1 MGRQWLLLLL
11 LLLIG
16 DGALHLPGIMTTR
29 GSTTTSSMNDS
40 EASGTTEYS
49 CTTLSN
55 SGRDDGPAVS
65 SNASPTIG
73 RTTVSKTQQHTT
85 PVAPLSS
92 SPTGSSAGS
101 TEQTSPTHEIQE
113 EKLNTVI
120 TTTSEGRTLP
130 SSMMTSTLKAQEGT
144 SRSTASSSMATT
156 ANPSKQKQRA
166 PAAAPFT
173 SRSAANGL
181 ESSVATDS
189 SKLATI
195 TTPVA
200 LNTSGIDVTSSG
212 SITTT
217 VSEMSATTS
226 RVTLDKTTDAIE
238 SLPVTTSAVTHTISL
253 TMTTLETI
261 VPGTNMPGT
270 QAGVT
275 TAALSTPTTSSTTST
290 ESERHHNTVMR
301 TPSPPMESA
310 PSAGAATTPSPE
322 TTAAHSTTL
331 TPISPGTTKSSARTG
346 VSQVSP
352 KHTGSSS
359 PGAEICALDEYLAD
373 SGGCMCNNSYYAHSE
388 LSGALVA
395 LRCQPQKI
403 EVVLSSCFLKT
414 RHWVLGEGT
423 FSGCSSVGKSEEGRR
438 AQVFTVEKKER
449 SCGLHLSIN
458 KSHALY
464 SLEVQLLKSHPDAA
478 NKTDVMMLSL
488 SCTYALVVNVT
499 HPKPVVSFT
508 YITIHISGTGDT
520 IIILGIYTDPQC
532 SSPLENRPAPLHKP
546 LYVVLRA
553 TSRDPNRFALVVNE
567 VFASTS
573 SSRTGAVKATHYF
586 VKGSC
591 PVSKRLLEGP
601 RANGASLE
609 VKLAF
614 NPFHLL
620 PSDALYLHSRVTLCD
635 KQAGRPC
642 PPTCRQ
648 NSPPRRNRAWEISTR
663 EGLESGTG
671 WLVFGPIRL
680 SESSASSSRSLA
692 GSWMAI
698 FILTMIGWMLG

>member
-1 MGRQWLLLLL
+1 
-11 LLLIG
+11 
-16 DGALHLPGIMTTR
+16 MTTR
-29 GSTTTSSMNDS
+29 GSITTSSMNDS
-40 EASGTTEYS
+40 AALGTTEYS
-49 CTTLSN
+49 STTSAPAN

-73 RTTVSKTQQHTT
+73 RTAMSESQQHAT
-85 PVAPLSS
+85 PAALLTS

-101 TEQTSPTHEIQE
+101 AEQTSPTHETQE
-113 EKLNTVI
+113 EKLSMVI
-120 TTTSEGRTLP
+120 STTSEGTTLP
-130 SSMMTSTLKAQEGT
+130 NSVMTSTLKAQGGT

-156 ANPSKQKQRA
+156 ANPSEQNQSP

-173 SRSAANGL
+173 SSSAANGL
-181 ESSVATDS
+181 GSSVSADS

-195 TTPVA
+195 TTPTA
-200 LNTSGIDVTSSG
+200 LNTSGIDITSSG

-226 RVTLDKTTDAIE
+226 RATLDKTTDAIE
-238 SLPVTTSAVTHTISL
+238 SLPVTTRAFTHTISL
-253 TMTTLETI
+253 TMTTLETT
-261 VPGTNMPGT
+261 VPGTNIPGA
-270 QAGVT
+270 QEGVT
-275 TAALSTPTTSSTTST
+275 TAAPSTLTTSSTIST
-290 ESERHHNTVMR
+290 KSERHHNTVTQ
-301 TPSPPMESA
+301 TPSSPTESA
-310 PSAGAATTPSPE
+310 PSAGTATTPSPE
-322 TTAAHSTTL
+322 TTAAGSTTL
-331 TPISPGTTKSSARTG
+331 TPISPGTTKSSTRTG

-352 KHTGSSS
+352 KHPRS
-359 PGAEICALDEYLAD
+359 PGAEICALDEHLAD

-395 LRCQPQKI
+395 LRCQPQEI

-414 RHWVLGEGT
+414 RHWILGEGT
-423 FSGCSSVGKSEEGRR
+423 FSGCSSVSKSEEGRR
-438 AQVFTVEKKER
+438 AQAFTVEKKEG
-449 SCGLHLSIN
+449 SCGLHLSVN

-499 HPKPVVSFT
+499 HPYPVVSFT
-508 YITIHISGTGDT
+508 YITIHILGTGDT
-520 IIILGIYTDPQC
+520 IVILGIYTDPQC

-553 TSRDPNRFALVVNE
+553 TSSDPNRFALVVNE
-567 VFASTS
+567 VFASTNI
-573 SSRTGAVKATHYF
+573 SRTGAVKATHYF
-586 VKGSC
+586 VKDSC

-642 PPTCRQ
+642 PPTCRK
-648 NSPPRRNRAWEISTR
+648 NSPRGRSRAWEISAR
-663 EGLESGTG
+663 EGRESGTG

-680 SESSASSSRSLA
+680 SESSASSPRSLA

-698 FILTMIGWMLG
+698 FLLTVIGWMLG

>member
-1 MGRQWLLLLL
+1 MENEMWVL
-11 LLLIG
+11 
-16 DGALHLPGIMTTR
+16 A
-29 GSTTTSSMNDS
+29 GSLEEKSVEGSRRN
-40 EASGTTEYS
+40 
-49 CTTLSN
+49 LRV
-55 SGRDDGPAVS
+55 SGRDDSPAVS

-85 PVAPLSS
+85 PVAPLTSL
-92 SPTGSSAGS
+92 PTSSSAGS

-120 TTTSEGRTLP
+120 TTTSEGTKLP
-130 SSMMTSTLKAQEGT
+130 NSMMTSTLKAQGGP

-156 ANPSKQKQRA
+156 ANPSKQNQSA

-173 SRSAANGL
+173 SSSAANGL

-195 TTPVA
+195 TTPMA
-200 LNTSGIDVTSSG
+200 LNTSGIDVKSSG
-212 SITTT
+212 SMTTT
-217 VSEMSATTS
+217 LSEMSATTS

-238 SLPVTTSAVTHTISL
+238 SSPVTTSAVTHTISL
-253 TMTTLETI
+253 TMTPLETI
-261 VPGTNMPGT
+261 VPGTDMPGT
-270 QAGVT
+270 QEGVT
-275 TAALSTPTTSSTTST
+275 TAALSTPTTSSTIST
-290 ESERHHNTVMR
+290 ESEDNT
-301 TPSPPMESA
+301 
-310 PSAGAATTPSPE
+310 TTPSCEHLPLRWNQPPGLVLPRPR
-322 TTAAHSTTL
+322 HL
-331 TPISPGTTKSSARTG
+331 RQQLLIQQPLLPSPQGQQNPLPGLESVKCPPNT
-346 VSQVSP
+346 
-352 KHTGSSS
+352 
-359 PGAEICALDEYLAD
+359 PGAAVLEQKSVLW
-373 SGGCMCNNSYYAHSE
+373 MK

-423 FSGCSSVGKSEEGRR
+423 FSGCSSVDKSEEGRR
-438 AQVFTVEKKER
+438 AQVFTVEKKEH

-520 IIILGIYTDPQC
+520 IVILGIYTDPQC

-573 SSRTGAVKATHYF
+573 ISRTGAVTATHHF

-601 RANGASLE
+601 QANGASLE

-614 NPFHLL
+614 NPFRLL

-648 NSPPRRNRAWEISTR
+648 NSPPGRNRAWEISTR
-663 EGLESGTG
+663 EGQESGTG
-671 WLVFGPIRL
+671 WLDPGWPSFF
-680 SESSASSSRSLA
+680 SR
-692 GSWMAI
+692 
-698 FILTMIGWMLG
+698 LTMACYVTGSSPDPDKTVTLITT